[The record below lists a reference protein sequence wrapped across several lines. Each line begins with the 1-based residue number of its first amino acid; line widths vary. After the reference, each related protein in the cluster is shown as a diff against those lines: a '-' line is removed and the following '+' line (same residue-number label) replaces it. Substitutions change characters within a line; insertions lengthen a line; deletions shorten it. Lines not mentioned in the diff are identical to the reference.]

1 MTRSSTNNSQAC
13 SQALVYCTG
22 ENGFS
27 SSPNALNRPIDL
39 ELHGDGPAATLRK
52 QTYAQ
57 AGPCPNLDKL
67 IVLQNGHNG
76 QLCPKVLCN
85 GVGKSTTNGLLTK
98 TWKSVGMLYENE
110 GHKKLINNSKRH
122 AQFRGKN
129 GFRSCER
136 EFESSPLNKNTCD
149 VSNRMAL
156 LSLGK
161 VEVNLPKVHTN
172 QLTSTR
178 EKASG
183 DLSSCDSGK
192 NVSPSRP
199 FSVDKNPPP
208 KLNGERAEMDENG
221 TTDLDLSRKGNE
233 SEQINGI
240 NVETDVSKGSTKPTD
255 VNIIAEHFNMSDEK
269 EVALNKVENELE
281 GNVYDS
287 EDSSKSDNDVSQ
299 ENRTNLIVNYLP
311 QNMTQEEIRS
321 LFATIGEVDSCKLIR
336 DKNTNQNL
344 GYGFVN
350 YIHSKD
356 AERAIATLNGFQLQ
370 NKTIKVSLAR
380 PSSESI
386 KGANLY
392 ISGLPISMSQQQLE
406 DLFNSCGRIITSRI
420 LYDST
425 TGLSRG
431 VGFIR
436 FDQRI
441 EAEEAIRKL
450 NGVIPANAT
459 EPITVKLANSPANAP
474 HSNSSIG
481 NEGRHSIN
489 GLNYFADISPDIGPN
504 DGTLVAAMSAK
515 PQQAALTMFLL
526 QQMHR
531 YPRLGPPGALLP
543 HPYQYTSS
551 RLPRQP
557 YLPRSLNP
565 FARRFL
571 ASSSAAAALGHTNV
585 NQSLAA
591 NQQNHASQTPSN
603 RGSARLPHPPGN
615 VSVTAASSFPL
626 MPTLF
631 PTQPHMFPALS
642 PHTAPLL
649 YQRCRFPSGFP
660 GMLGSSTNVPL
671 SGFAHPPPVPTNPQ
685 SFASYPVTEP
695 NGHLAAAVPDP
706 FNACQLNPL
715 NPSAFSGGSSVGLPC
730 PDMAGLSNP
739 NQMQV
744 GMNGLNFPGP
754 FHAPVQGLAGYSRT
768 TVPGNYAH
776 TTDWCLFLCNL
787 PPDIEEATLWRL
799 FGPFGAVRSVKVIRE
814 PGTNRCRGTGFVN
827 MTNYAEAL
835 LAIHNLNGSIQLS
848 TDTSNMFYA
857 VPTTVEIPAV
867 G

>member
-1 MTRSSTNNSQAC
+1 MTRSSTNNSQTC
-13 SQALVYCTG
+13 SQALVYCSG

-27 SSPNALNRPIDL
+27 SSPNRPTDP
-39 ELHGDGPAATLRK
+39 ELHGNGSAAMLRK

-57 AGPCPNLDKL
+57 AGPCRNLDKL
-67 IVLQNGHNG
+67 IVLQNGHND
-76 QLCPKVLCN
+76 QLFPKVLCN

-110 GHKKLINNSKRH
+110 NHKKLINNSKQH
-122 AQFRGKN
+122 ALSRGKN

-136 EFESSPLNKNTCD
+136 ECESSPLNKNNCD
-149 VSNRMAL
+149 VSNRMTL

-161 VEVNLPKVHTN
+161 IEVNLPKVHSN
-172 QLTSTR
+172 QLTSTH
-178 EKASG
+178 EKVSG
-183 DLSSCDSGK
+183 DLSSCDSGE

-199 FSVDKNPPP
+199 LNVDKHLPP
-208 KLNGERAEMDENG
+208 KLSEETTEVDENG
-221 TTDLDLSRKGNE
+221 TADLSPSLKDNE
-233 SEQINGI
+233 SEQVNGI
-240 NVETDVSKGSTKPTD
+240 NVESDVSKGSTEPTD
-255 VNIIAEHFNMSDEK
+255 ANIIAEHLDMADEK
-269 EVALNKVENELE
+269 EVTIDKFESELE

-459 EPITVKLANSPANAP
+459 EPITVKLANSPASAP
-474 HSNSSIG
+474 HSSSSIG

-489 GLNYFADISPDIGPN
+489 GLNYFADISSDIGPN

-515 PQQAALTMFLL
+515 PQQAAFTMFLL

-531 YPRLGPPGALLP
+531 YPRFGPPGALLP

-585 NQSLAA
+585 NQTLAA

-603 RGSARLPHPPGN
+603 RGSARLPHPTGN
-615 VSVTAASSFPL
+615 VSVTAASSFPI

-631 PTQPHMFPALS
+631 QTQPHMFPALS

-649 YQRCRFPSGFP
+649 YQRCRFPSVFP
-660 GMLGSSTNVPL
+660 GMLGSSANVPL

-685 SFASYPVTEP
+685 SFASYSVTEP
-695 NGHLAAAVPDP
+695 NGHLAAASPDP

-715 NPSAFSGGSSVGLPC
+715 NSSAFGGSSSVGLPC
-730 PDMAGLSNP
+730 TDMSGLANP

-744 GMNGLNFPGP
+744 GMNGLSFPGP
-754 FHAPVQGLAGYSRT
+754 FHTPVQGLAGYSRT

-835 LAIHNLNGSIQLS
+835 LAIQNLNGYPLGNRHLQVTMKLPVCAEMLGLHSL
-848 TDTSNMFYA
+848 Y
-857 VPTTVEIPAV
+857 
-867 G
+867 